1 MSMGET
7 MSGIASATSS
17 GVTGGLD
24 LSSQVQVAVAV
35 KARDIAR
42 NQGQAA
48 VSLLESAAL
57 LQRHALQSGAQTGP
71 GRLDVLA

>member
-1 MSMGET
+1 
-7 MSGIASATSS
+7 MSGITSATSS
-17 GVTGGLD
+17 GITGRLD

-35 KARDIAR
+35 KARDVAR

-57 LQRHALQSGAQTGP
+57 LQRQTLQSGAQTGP
-71 GRLDVLA
+71 GRLDVRA